1 MRASGRVVGTSSI
14 VLSAMF
20 AAGCST
26 PFHMSDDHVT
36 STPRP
41 PAVDMAMLA
50 CEPVASL
57 GIVAPAGIQGLNP
70 TLSHAL
76 TTALAQ
82 ASPPIRAL
90 PMPEVLNR
98 LTDRGLAAEYAD
110 LLAGYGRNGILER
123 ERLRRIGAAL
133 GSRYLLQPGL
143 AEFSQTLV
151 DKFEFSGLK
160 IVKTRISA
168 LRLWLQ
174 VWDTQTGHI
183 LSEST
188 GELTAATP
196 VLNQDRTVSLD
207 DLGQEL
213 WSRIIREGLLAGSAG
228 SRPCP

>member
-1 MRASGRVVGTSSI
+1 MRASARVVGTSI
-14 VLSAMF
+14 ALSAVF
-20 AAGCST
+20 GAGCST
-26 PFHMSDDHVT
+26 PFHLSDDHIT

-41 PAVDMAMLA
+41 PSVDIAVLT

-57 GIVAPAGIQGLNP
+57 GVVAPSGLQGLSP
-70 TLSHAL
+70 TVSHAL
-76 TTALAQ
+76 VSALAE

-90 PMPEVLNR
+90 PMLEVLNR

-110 LLAGYGRNGILER
+110 LLAGYARNGIPER
-123 ERLRRIGAAL
+123 ERLQRIGAAL

-143 AEFSQTLV
+143 AEFSQALV

-188 GELTAATP
+188 GELTVATP
-196 VLNQDRTVSLD
+196 VLSQATTVSLD
-207 DLGQEL
+207 DTAQRL
-213 WSRIIREGLLAGSAG
+213 WSRIIREGLLAGSTGA
-228 SRPCP
+228 RPCP